1 MLTNVLFVPEA
12 APHWSPS
19 DASWWRP
26 RPRQLRLV
34 KLWQVAAGDAAAP
47 PPAAAARGLQL
58 LKLSS
63 PAQLPQLGRGCAGE
77 EAAAEARP
85 PRPREGSW
93 GQWSSDD
100 DGDHGGRHRRQA
112 TPALA

>member
-1 MLTNVLFVPEA
+1 MTNVLFVPEA

-47 PPAAAARGLQL
+47 PLAAAARGLQL
-58 LKLSS
+58 LKLSC

-77 EAAAEARP
+77 AAAEARP
-85 PRPREGSW
+85 APRPREGSW

-100 DGDHGGRHRRQA
+100 DGDHGGADTGGKQRQH
-112 TPALA
+112 

>member
-19 DASWWRP
+19 DASWWP
-26 RPRQLRLV
+26 RPPQLRLV

-77 EAAAEARP
+77 EAAAEAHP
-85 PRPREGSW
+85 PRPREG
-93 GQWSSDD
+93 SSDD
-100 DGDHGGRHRRQA
+100 DGDHGADIGGKQRQH
-112 TPALA
+112 